1 MKRPFVLTKTLLCF
15 CALIFCLGASIA
27 APRSASAS
35 LSASEKRISSE
46 TSFTKVQADDIQT
59 LDPHMAFDT
68 FSFEVIGQAYETLLT
83 YQREDPE
90 TLVPLLAD
98 SWEITDNGTA
108 YTFSL
113 RRGIVFHEGGTL
125 EPHDVAYSFW
135 RGMLKDSDEG
145 AMSLIIAAIFGV
157 NRINELPGD
166 DIAKCTMVKNAVTY
180 DDQTRQV
187 VFHLQAAYAPLA
199 SLLATSYSAVLDQE
213 WMVAQGEWDA
223 SCLNWRDWYNPAL
236 EDSIL
241 YSQMNGTG
249 PFQFDSWAFDE
260 VHMLR
265 NPQYW
270 RVEPLWPG
278 GSSGP
283 ADFET
288 LVFLVEEDPT
298 ARGELL
304 INGTADV
311 IAYGPGI
318 PEQMNPYLW
327 GIYDGY
333 EDRYP
338 DLVDPENGTLKQ
350 YANITRMQQYA
361 ALFNYQITAEDN
373 PFILSGALDG
383 SGIPPDFFS
392 DIHVRKAF
400 NHAVDW
406 EQVIDNAYGGL
417 AIRAQGPIP
426 KGEIGFDPTLENYAF
441 DLALAE
447 DELQLAF
454 NGELWTNG
462 FMMILPIWG
471 NQAFVNL
478 ADQLANNLES
488 ISPGNID
495 IQVVQFT
502 YDQMIAYRAAG
513 FTPLWYAGWME
524 DFHHPHN
531 WVVPYLRSDSAYGSN
546 QHFPAALAAL
556 FDSAVDF
563 CVAEYDPA
571 AMIDCYQNLQGLS
584 HSYAAAM
591 WGVQTDYSV
600 YTRAEIRG
608 YFNNPATY
616 PPPVYELSKGAIPTS
631 YPVLGGSQADLDF
644 VFSSGSSLNLLIP
657 SGALAETSTIVFT
670 PDTDV
675 DERAPGGLIASGLRF
690 DLMVC
695 PDNVCGE
702 PYFFGDIVTL
712 TLHYSD
718 AEIWSLIED
727 ELYLYT
733 WDGSQWTDIVQQCSA
748 GLMPYVRDPA
758 QNSLGVPVCH
768 FSRFV
773 MNGGT
778 HSQFLPILRK

>member
-1 MKRPFVLTKTLLCF
+1 MHRPFVLTKILICL
-15 CALIFCLGASIA
+15 CALVFLVGASMA

-35 LSASEKRISSE
+35 INAMEGRVGSD
-46 TSFTKVQADDIQT
+46 TSFTKVLPGAIQS
-59 LDPHMAFDT
+59 LDPHMVYDIE
-68 FSFEVIGQAYETLLT
+68 SFEVLAQVYESLLT

-90 TLVPLLAD
+90 TMVPLLAE
-98 SWEITDNGTA
+98 SWDILDGGTT
-108 YTFSL
+108 YTFTL
-113 RRGIVFHEGGTL
+113 RGGVAFHEGGEL
-125 EPHDVAYSFW
+125 EAHDVAYSFW
-135 RGMLKDSDEG
+135 RGMLKDSDLG
-145 AMSLIIAAIFGV
+145 AMSLFIGALFGV

-166 DIAKCTMVKNAVTY
+166 DIAKCTMVKNAVSF

-199 SLLATSYSAVLDQE
+199 SLLTTSYGAVLDQE
-213 WMVAQGEWDA
+213 WMVDHGDWDG

-241 YSQMNGTG
+241 YAQMNGTG
-249 PFQFDSWAFDE
+249 PFRFDSWAFDD

-270 RVEPLWPG
+270 RIEPLWPG
-278 GSSGP
+278 GSSGA

-304 INGTADV
+304 INGTADA

-318 PEQMNPYLW
+318 PEQMDPYLW

-333 EDRYP
+333 EDKYP
-338 DLVDPENGTLKQ
+338 DLLDAENGIVQEFANLNNMRQ
-350 YANITRMQQYA
+350 YAL
-361 ALFNYQITAEDN
+361 LFNYQMTGEGN

-392 DIHVRKAF
+392 DLHVRKAF

-406 EQVIDNAYGGL
+406 EPVLNNVYGGQ
-417 AIRAQGPIP
+417 AHRAQGPIP

-454 NGELWTNG
+454 NGDLWTNG
-462 FMMILPIWG
+462 FMMILPVWG
-471 NQAFVNL
+471 NQAFTNL

-488 ISPGNID
+488 ISPGKIN
-495 IQVVQFT
+495 IQVVEFT
-502 YDQMIAYRAAG
+502 YDQMMAYRSAG

-531 WVVPYLRSDSAYGSN
+531 WVGPYLRSDSAYGSI
-546 QHFPAALAAL
+546 QHFPTALTTL

-563 CVAEYDPA
+563 CVAEYDPG

-591 WGVQTDYSV
+591 WGVQTDYSA
-600 YTRAEIRG
+600 YTRAEVRG
-608 YFNNPATY
+608 YFNNPAIY
-616 PPPVYELSKGAIPTS
+616 PPPFYELSKGAIPTTFTAN
-631 YPVLGGSQADLDF
+631 PASQTDLDF
-644 VFSSGSSLNLLIP
+644 EFPSGGSLHVLIP
-657 SGALAETSTIVFT
+657 AGALEETSAIVFT

-675 DERAPGGLIASGLRF
+675 DERMPGGLFASGMHF
-690 DLMVC
+690 DLLVC
-695 PDNVCGE
+695 PGNVCDE
-702 PYFFGDIVTL
+702 PYYFEDIVTL
-712 TLHYSD
+712 TLHYTD
-718 AEIWSLIED
+718 ADIQGLIED
-727 ELYLYT
+727 ELYLYV

-748 GLMPYVRDPA
+748 GLMLYVRDPA

-773 MNGGT
+773 MNGEAHT
-778 HSQFLPILRK
+778 QFLPILRK